1 MELLISS
8 INEHKQAFYNRLI
21 ICIVLSN
28 ENKIY
33 MKKIVLMGFMYL
45 GMLAP
50 VAAQGYCGRDECYSA
65 EINGSPFT
73 FRDYWQVNTL
83 LLRQQSSMDGRVPS
97 RKVIT
102 INFNGNTYLD
112 SAKGKQFDESIQLEI
127 VYEEEMIGTPSVY
140 TISAHY
146 KGTNYSVLKGKNDLV
161 ITDFIWEGDQRSF
174 RITANINC
182 TMHAWGEPL
191 NSGNDIV
198 LKAHVENALV
208 DVPGWLLS
216 SKN

>member
-1 MELLISS
+1 
-8 INEHKQAFYNRLI
+8 
-21 ICIVLSN
+21 
-28 ENKIY
+28 
-33 MKKIVLMGFMYL
+33 MGFMYL

-65 EINGSPFT
+65 EINGSPFI

-83 LLRQQSSMDGRVPS
+83 LLRQQSSMDGRIPS

-102 INFNGNTYLD
+102 INFNGNTYID
-112 SAKGKQFDESIQLEI
+112 SAKGKQFNESIQLEI
-127 VYEEEMIGTPSVY
+127 VYEEEMKGVPSVY

-146 KGTNYSVLKGKNDLV
+146 KGTNYSVIKGKNDLL
-161 ITDFIWEGDQRSF
+161 ITDFKWEADQHSF
-174 RITANINC
+174 RITANVNC
-182 TMHAWGEPL
+182 VMHPWGEPL